1 MLAKIQKDIIEIL
14 TPVKEHLDFVHVSSG
29 GNALRRIDLKPLYQV
44 PFSKTIK
51 EGLGLPT
58 IAVGLINTMEEA
70 DAILE
75 NNEADLVAFG
85 RELLRNPYIVV
96 QAYAKEKD
104 LEHLPEPYLR
114 AFK

>member
-1 MLAKIQKDIIEIL
+1 
-14 TPVKEHLDFVHVSSG
+14 
-29 GNALRRIDLKPLYQV
+29 
-44 PFSKTIK
+44 
-51 EGLGLPT
+51 
-58 IAVGLINTMEEA
+58 MEEA